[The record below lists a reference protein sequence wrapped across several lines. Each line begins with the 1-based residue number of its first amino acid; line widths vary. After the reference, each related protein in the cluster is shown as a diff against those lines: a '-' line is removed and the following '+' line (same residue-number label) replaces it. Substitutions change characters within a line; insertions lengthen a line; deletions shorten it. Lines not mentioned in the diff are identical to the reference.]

1 MYNDCTQNPVLRNW
15 TVKKKKKRKEK
26 ETGLQEMGK
35 EFKWINMIK
44 FIFENI
50 NAGSKEK
57 EEEIGMELDEE
68 TLQT

>member
-1 MYNDCTQNPVLRNW
+1 
-15 TVKKKKKRKEK
+15 
-26 ETGLQEMGK
+26 
-35 EFKWINMIK
+35 MIK

>member
-1 MYNDCTQNPVLRNW
+1 
-15 TVKKKKKRKEK
+15 
-26 ETGLQEMGK
+26 
-35 EFKWINMIK
+35 MIK

-50 NAGSKEK
+50 NSGSQEK